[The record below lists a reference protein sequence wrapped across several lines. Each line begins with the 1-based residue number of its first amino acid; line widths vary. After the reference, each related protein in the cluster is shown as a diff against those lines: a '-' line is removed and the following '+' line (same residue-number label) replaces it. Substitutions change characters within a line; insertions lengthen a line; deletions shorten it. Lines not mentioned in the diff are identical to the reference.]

1 MRNFRV
7 FVNGNEYE
15 VAIEEIGASVGSTPK
30 VQTEAVKVEQPK
42 AQPAP
47 AVVPQPAKAS
57 AQNGEK
63 VQAPFPGVILK
74 LLKAEGATVKKGE
87 AILVLEAMKMEN
99 DIASP
104 IDGVV
109 SLKVQSG
116 ANVDTGALLAI
127 VS

>member
-15 VAIEEIGASVGSTPK
+15 VAIEEIGGNTISSPK
-30 VQTEAVKVEQPK
+30 VQTEIAQVEQPQLK
-42 AQPAP
+42 PKP
-47 AVVPQPAKAS
+47 VPSPQPVKTNV
-57 AQNGEK
+57 QDGEK
-63 VQAPFPGVILK
+63 VQAPFPGVVLK
-74 LLKAEGATVKKGE
+74 LLKAEGAGVKKGE

-99 DIASP
+99 DISSP